1 MVTYHGWGWG
11 ERIDGTDSADNLFGH
26 GGDDD
31 IFGKDGNDF
40 LQGHG
45 GNDRLFGGADN
56 DVLVSG
62 LRDPFLNPTAM
73 FGVEVPDGGEDELN
87 GGSGD
92 DRLIVTMDTSVVDV
106 DGGSDNDT
114 LQMGSDN
121 GQFDEF
127 VLDHP
132 DSLRTDPA
140 NFTARIDLQAGTG
153 KYRFNGSLIS
163 VDITVS
169 EVENIDGTA
178 LFETFSGTDDV
189 NIFNAGGGDDILR
202 GRGGADTLNGESGK
216 DTASYDDFGA
226 AVDVDLL
233 RPTQIGGDA
242 QGDRL
247 IGIENITGST
257 FSLTSF
263 AAPIPPT

>member
-132 DSLRTDPA
+132 EFPA
-140 NFTARIDLQAGTG
+140 YRSGEFYGPHRSRGRYGQVPVQRIADFGR
-153 KYRFNGSLIS
+153 YHR
-163 VDITVS
+163 
-169 EVENIDGTA
+169 
-178 LFETFSGTDDV
+178 
-189 NIFNAGGGDDILR
+189 LR
-202 GRGGADTLNGESGK
+202 GREHRRHCA
-216 DTASYDDFGA
+216 F
-226 AVDVDLL
+226 
-233 RPTQIGGDA
+233 
-242 QGDRL
+242 
-247 IGIENITGST
+247 
-257 FSLTSF
+257 
-263 AAPIPPT
+263 